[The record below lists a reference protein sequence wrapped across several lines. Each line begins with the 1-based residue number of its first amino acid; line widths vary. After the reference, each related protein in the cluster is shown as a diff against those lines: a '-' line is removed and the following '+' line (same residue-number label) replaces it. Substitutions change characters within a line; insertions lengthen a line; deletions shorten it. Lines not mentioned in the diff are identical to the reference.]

1 MIRKQGKPDENH
13 GRETTKCRLG
23 KRRPFFSL
31 LSQNTLWWSAHIFI
45 AFCNAF
51 RRYLYLCKKIKIL
64 FWFYASSLHHSVYLF
79 RSPLYHSFALRRSI
93 HKLPEKCLSK
103 FETFVKNFHK
113 GRKDTF
119 KQHREETFL
128 PPTWHQR
135 TRKLLLMLK
144 NIHSWTKA
152 RNLRRRRYH
161 QQNSFISP
169 TKRKRCLKTQ

>member
-1 MIRKQGKPDENH
+1 MHTNTPKTSLLNPKKKNEECTYERTYSFHGSSGVFYAQSSSQMIRKQGKPDENH

-128 PPTWHQR
+128 PPT
-135 TRKLLLMLK
+135 
-144 NIHSWTKA
+144 
-152 RNLRRRRYH
+152 
-161 QQNSFISP
+161 
-169 TKRKRCLKTQ
+169 